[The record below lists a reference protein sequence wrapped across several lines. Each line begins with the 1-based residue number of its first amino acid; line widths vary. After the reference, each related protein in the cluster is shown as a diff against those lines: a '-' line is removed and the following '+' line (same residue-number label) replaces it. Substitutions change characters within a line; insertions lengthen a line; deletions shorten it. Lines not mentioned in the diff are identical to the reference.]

1 MAGSCVVEAD
11 LSIEEGHWA
20 ERAVLATDHWS
31 SSIDLDDRQ
40 AGRQFKLKFK
50 FFKSETKFNILC
62 LF

>member
-11 LSIEEGHWA
+11 LPIEEGHRA

-31 SSIDLDDRQ
+31 SSVDLDDRQ

-50 FFKSETKFNILC
+50 
-62 LF
+62 